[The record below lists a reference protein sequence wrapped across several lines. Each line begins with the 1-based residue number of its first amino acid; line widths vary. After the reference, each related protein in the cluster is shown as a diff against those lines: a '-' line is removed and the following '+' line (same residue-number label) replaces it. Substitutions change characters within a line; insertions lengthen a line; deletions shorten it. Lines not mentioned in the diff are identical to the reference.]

1 MIRNF
6 LCIKDKNRLPN
17 GDKLLYQ
24 PYKNIIVNFFD
35 LATNKLA
42 IGFDPIS
49 RAFSG
54 IDNADKD
61 IKNYYEAML
70 SIASYYQAS
79 KGGRG
84 KYVEKRLVS
93 VADFCNLGIQIKKIP
108 LWLDQPTLVRKKSL
122 SINELSREENSKLRL
137 SSWDW
142 IGDDK
147 EDNTTTDLGSIFRN
161 SILYLELKNR
171 IDSGGTS
178 ARREVWDTK
187 FKKIINLISNNKKI
201 FKNNGKKYS
210 LLDIYYCFKINTI
223 RLNLG
228 ILFNI
233 DGSPATKEMDKIGG
247 GFFSTNK
254 DLCLSLKSYVEN
266 NTNFKIVNCNPE
278 ELNLNLKLKN
288 SDFDVNIATIYGN
301 EVPQVLLGKKLPLTD
316 LLFSKFDDIWLS
328 QLLAIEER
336 TNLLKFNN
344 NVLLQIKEKVDK
356 NISLRKIFDGFIMS
370 EGQEKNLN
378 KLLEMIKDKIDNK
391 LIPERRNKENYISDI
406 LYFYG
411 SKES

>member
-6 LCIKDKNRLPN
+6 LCIKDKSRLPN
-17 GDKLLYQ
+17 EDKLLYQ

-42 IGFDPIS
+42 IEFDPIS

-70 SIASYYQAS
+70 GITSYYQAS

-84 KYVEKRLVS
+84 KYVEKRFAS

-108 LWLDQPTLVRKKSL
+108 LWLEQPTLVRKKSL
-122 SINELSREENSKLRL
+122 SIDELSREENSKLRL

-142 IGDDK
+142 IGNDK
-147 EDNTTTDLGSIFRN
+147 EDNITTDLGSIFRN
-161 SILYLELKNR
+161 SISYLELKNR

-201 FKNNGKKYS
+201 FKNNEKKYS
-210 LLDIYYCFKINTI
+210 LLDIYYYFKINTI
-223 RLNLG
+223 GLNLG

-247 GFFSTNK
+247 GFF
-254 DLCLSLKSYVEN
+254 
-266 NTNFKIVNCNPE
+266 
-278 ELNLNLKLKN
+278 
-288 SDFDVNIATIYGN
+288 
-301 EVPQVLLGKKLPLTD
+301 LPTET
-316 LLFSKFDDIWLS
+316 F
-328 QLLAIEER
+328 
-336 TNLLKFNN
+336 
-344 NVLLQIKEKVDK
+344 VCH
-356 NISLRKIFDGFIMS
+356 
-370 EGQEKNLN
+370 
-378 KLLEMIKDKIDNK
+378 
-391 LIPERRNKENYISDI
+391 
-406 LYFYG
+406 
-411 SKES
+411 